1 MTTLTSPRNGAKP
14 SPTTSHTHTAD
25 PPTWSSP
32 LNYRAPYPRPRHPS
46 PPTTKGR
53 GKGILQEVWLQAG
66 KGHDRGKRARG
77 WENQTRQPQDAWG
90 RGVGSKPRDLE
101 GVRRRLVTTR
111 QAQSSAHRQPA
122 KADPSGA
129 SGGRRRAGTRPCG
142 GEPPPI
148 TPHSPPRRDWRIRTM
163 WSAARGKAVVA
174 GTTGKG
180 AGGGVGWGGGGL
192 NSPSPAP
199 NHQT

>member
-32 LNYRAPYPRPRHPS
+32 LNYRAPYPGPRHPS

-90 RGVGSKPRDLE
+90 RGVRSKPQDLE
-101 GVRRRLVTTR
+101 GVGRRLGTTR
-111 QAQSSAHRQPA
+111 HAQSSAHRRPA
-122 KADPSGA
+122 KADPSRA
-129 SGGRRRAGTRPCG
+129 SSGRRRAGKRPRG
-142 GEPPPI
+142 GKPPPV
-148 TPHSPPRRDWRIRTM
+148 TPHSPRGATGGSTPCSPRPG
-163 WSAARGKAVVA
+163 GKAIVA
-174 GTTGKG
+174 GATGNG
-180 AGGGVGWGGGGL
+180 AWGGVGVR
-192 NSPSPAP
+192 
-199 NHQT
+199 